1 MDLEERRPPAL
12 PFALDTGD
20 LLEPEP
26 SLAVEDGVAY
36 AVRGPARRLPPLL
49 TVAWTDEP
57 PGATLDDVV
66 GEELARTLIGGDDA
80 LLVDAEPTTV
90 GGVAAQRTL
99 TVHRGPDGLP
109 TAAEQWRLLAAG
121 RRWTVSAMTALKDQ
135 PELGPRLA
143 AVAATFR
150 VTGEA

>member
-1 MDLEERRPPAL
+1 ML
-12 PFALDTGD
+12 PFALDAGD

-26 SLAVEDGVAY
+26 SLTVDDGVAY
-36 AVRGPARRLPPLL
+36 VARVTGLRLPPLL
-49 TVAWTDEP
+49 TVAWTEEP

-66 GEELARTLIGGDDA
+66 GEDLARTLIGADDA
-80 LLVDAEPTTV
+80 LLVDHEPTTI
-90 GGVAAQRTL
+90 GGVEAQRTL
-99 TVHRGPDGLP
+99 TIHRGPDALP

-121 RRWTVSAMTALKDQ
+121 RRWTISAMTALEDQ

-150 VTGEA
+150 VAETA

>member
-1 MDLEERRPPAL
+1 ML
-12 PFALDTGD
+12 PFALDAGD

-26 SLAVEDGVAY
+26 SLTVEDGVAY
-36 AVRGPARRLPPLL
+36 AVPAAADRRLPPLL

-57 PGATLDDVV
+57 PGAELDDVV
-66 GEELARTLIGGDDA
+66 GEELARTLVGAEDA
-80 LLVDAEPTTV
+80 LLVDHEPTVV

-99 TVHRGPDGLP
+99 VVHRAADGLP

-121 RRWTVSAMTALKDQ
+121 RRWTISAMTALEDQ

-143 AVAATFR
+143 AVPATFR
-150 VTGEA
+150 VAATA